1 MDLDRTIDY
10 ETTSGKVCIP
20 EEIRYSKLYNAMI
33 ANRMPALVERLELIV
48 EGGDK
53 LQIRWKPE
61 LPEITVLGSSSE
73 DSEESEEWWSDSEL
87 EPLDD

>member
-1 MDLDRTIDY
+1 M
-10 ETTSGKVCIP
+10 TSGKVCIP

-33 ANRMPALVERLELIV
+33 SNRMPALAERLELIV

-61 LPEITVLGSSSE
+61 LPEIKALENS
-73 DSEESEEWWSDSEL
+73 SEESEEWWSDSEEL